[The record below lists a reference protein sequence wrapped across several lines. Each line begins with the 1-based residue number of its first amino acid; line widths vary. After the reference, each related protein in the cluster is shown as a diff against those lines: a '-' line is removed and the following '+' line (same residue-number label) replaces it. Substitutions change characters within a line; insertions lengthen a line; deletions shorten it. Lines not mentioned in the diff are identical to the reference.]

1 MLTPASAPTYL
12 DRALGYLA
20 PQWAL
25 RRQRA
30 RAALHFEAARAD
42 PERLRYIDGR
52 PWTRVDGPPTAP
64 ERRHWEPLADAAAP
78 PPAVPAALPRWRPST
93 WLARPLE
100 GGARGPRP
108 GAPRR
113 P

>member
-1 MLTPASAPTYL
+1 VLAYL
-12 DRALGYLA
+12 S

-42 PERLRYIDGR
+42 PDRLRYIDGG

-64 ERRHWEPLADAAAP
+64 ERVHWEPLYASAP
-78 PPAVPAALPRWRPST
+78 PAATSRWRPST
-93 WLARPLE
+93 WWTRPSE
-100 GGARGPRP
+100 VGNRRG
-108 GAPRR
+108 
-113 P
+113 